1 MSPPE
6 RPGGRTKHALRR
18 TPIETGA
25 PAWGRAPCW
34 ARTPLG
40 PMLWE
45 RLPSLAGHLGRQRA
59 VGPVHRVGHRDEHF
73 AWPLEGLPA
82 MRGADVV
89 HEHQVAG
96 LPRLPYGVCLMDLVD
111 HFYHTRADRGAV
123 TEAGIEWQS
132 VLTVDVHEVLANLRL
147 DRPLAEEGDL
157 VEPAPLAGE
166 RVSHDGAA
174 ALPGAQCAV
183 GSPLEPDRVGTT
195 VALDG
200 GAVVGPERSG
210 DRRPDVVV
218 VVPDQEP
225 AHPLETLDQLG
236 GERVK
241 HGRRVSHRGSTPGRW
256 RDEAG
261 KQHEAGEL
269 ERVTELV
276 VHAHGLVGWPIRGGV
291 HAQR

>member
-59 VGPVHRVGHRDEHF
+59 VGQVHRVGHRDEHF

-82 MRGADVV
+82 VRGADVV

-96 LPRLPYGVCLMDLVD
+96 LPRLAYGVCLIDLVD
-111 HFYHTRADRGAV
+111 HLHDIRADRVAIA
-123 TEAGIEWQS
+123 EAGIERQS
-132 VLTVDVHEVLANLRL
+132 VLTADVHEVLAHLRL

-157 VEPAPLAGE
+157 VEPASPAGE
-166 RVSHDGAA
+166 RVSHNRAA

-183 GSPLEPDRVGTT
+183 GLPLE
-195 VALDG
+195 
-200 GAVVGPERSG
+200 
-210 DRRPDVVV
+210 
-218 VVPDQEP
+218 
-225 AHPLETLDQLG
+225 
-236 GERVK
+236 
-241 HGRRVSHRGSTPGRW
+241 
-256 RDEAG
+256 
-261 KQHEAGEL
+261 
-269 ERVTELV
+269 
-276 VHAHGLVGWPIRGGV
+276 
-291 HAQR
+291 